1 MRILKVSSILKRSV
15 NKLYLGQRMKDTITE
30 VDNERINNT
39 DDRSRRKAAVLG
51 KIKRKFDA

>member
-51 KIKRKFDA
+51 KIQRKFDA

>member
-30 VDNERINNT
+30 VDNERRNNT
-39 DDRSRRKAAVLG
+39 DDRSRREAAVLG

>member
-39 DDRSRRKAAVLG
+39 DDRSRREAAVLG